1 MYLLYADES
10 GSSHDKSQQY
20 FVLAGFCLF
29 ERQCYWLGEELK
41 KIAARFDPAESASV
55 ELHGSPML
63 NGKGKWRH
71 YPKAD
76 REQAIMDALSLVGS
90 HPTNRAFACVVKKA
104 SVSPLDPVNVAF
116 EQLAS
121 RFDYYLRRLHKI
133 NNPQRGLMIFD
144 KSTYE
149 TTLQALATDFR
160 TEGHT
165 WDKIRNF
172 AEVPLFLDSRASRL
186 IQLADL
192 IAFAIFRFY
201 ESKDDRFYSVVKP
214 HFDAEGGVVH
224 GLHESL

>member
-10 GSSHDKSQQY
+10 GPTYDAGQQY
-20 FVLAGFCLF
+20 FVLAGFCVF
-29 ERQCYWLGEELK
+29 ERQCFWLGEELE
-41 KIAARFDPAESASV
+41 KIAARFDPADTASV

-63 NGKGKWRH
+63 SGKKQWRS
-71 YPKAD
+71 YPKKE
-76 REQAIMDALSLVGS
+76 REQAILDALHLVKS
-90 HPTNRAFACVVKKA
+90 HPSNRVFASVIKKSA
-104 SVSPLDPVNVAF
+104 VSPLDPVNVAF

-121 RFDYYLRRLHKI
+121 RFDYYLRRLHKVD
-133 NNPQRGLMIFD
+133 NPQRGLVIFD

-172 AEVPLFLDSRASRL
+172 AEVPLFLDSQASRL

-192 IAFAIFRFY
+192 IDFAIFRHF
-201 ESKDDRFYSVVKP
+201 ESSDDRFYSVVKP
-214 HFDAEGGVVH
+214 CFDAEGGVVH
-224 GLHESL
+224 GLYEKH